1 MQRIQRNN
9 PSEGRR
15 TTGLKASWLAHS
27 ELWLGKHK
35 RKKRED
41 SFGSFKVQLR
51 LLLFLC
57 FSACYGGFRPL
68 LDPSR
73 ARFAPL
79 WISPPVHLFFSRTL
93 SVSKLVK
100 PSDFAEFASGGSVT
114 GIVTRTPSCG
124 HHSTGPFLLGTRA
137 LSTGLSQNLSLSEA
151 SCQPPGSTDTRRR
164 WWPWNAAS
172 SGAMTRTTDRVSLW
186 SRHTAGPRHLRM
198 PTCEISHKPLLG
210 MHELDCNRC
219 SRSES
224 IQPDNCGHATLSRPN
239 TSFLWLTMPRGLL
252 RTYVEK
258 ERRAFQ

>member
-100 PSDFAEFASGGSVT
+100 PSDLPNLRV
-114 GIVTRTPSCG
+114 VD
-124 HHSTGPFLLGTRA
+124 
-137 LSTGLSQNLSLSEA
+137 LSLVS
-151 SCQPPGSTDTRRR
+151 SPG
-164 WWPWNAAS
+164 
-172 SGAMTRTTDRVSLW
+172 
-186 SRHTAGPRHLRM
+186 
-198 PTCEISHKPLLG
+198 
-210 MHELDCNRC
+210 
-219 SRSES
+219 
-224 IQPDNCGHATLSRPN
+224 
-239 TSFLWLTMPRGLL
+239 
-252 RTYVEK
+252 
-258 ERRAFQ
+258 RRAAVTTLQALFFLGLGP